1 MLDKNEGPLDRLI
14 RVLLGIVLTPIGFG
28 VMGGGG
34 GIALGVIGVILLLTG
49 ITGRCIVYRLVNF
62 NTLGVR

>member
-1 MLDKNEGPLDRLI
+1 MIDKNEGPIDRLI
-14 RVLLGIVLTPIGFG
+14 RVLLGIVLMAVGFG
-28 VMGGGG
+28 AMSGGG

-49 ITGRCIVYRLVNF
+49 ITGRCIAYRLTNF